1 MDTIWT
7 TETAL
12 SGLEERI
19 ARRCG
24 KRRVFVFLR
33 ELRHRIFDQAMQA
46 RLAEAYKEAV
56 RGKERISPA
65 MLAMALLLQ
74 AALDV
79 PDHEV
84 VELTVMDRRWQM
96 VLGCLGIEEPLFAQ
110 GTLYNFRQRM
120 IAHGLDRDLFDKTVA
135 LARETGGFSAT
146 HLRAAFD
153 ASPLWGAGRVEDT
166 FNLIGRAAMHVVR
179 SAAERTGRPFLEVA
193 TEAGIPVVTATSIK
207 MGLDIDWDDPNARKE
222 GLTKL
227 LSQVQSLGQ
236 WLEREIKDQLEKPPL
251 KEQWELVQ
259 KLIAQDTEPDPE
271 GGGGRRI
278 TDGVAKDRRISISDA
293 DMRHGRKSKRKRI
306 DGFKRHIAVD
316 VDTPGV
322 ICAVALTAA
331 NQPERVA
338 AKDLLADFDR
348 QGLEIQQLFIDRGYL
363 GDEAI
368 EARRQLGG
376 LQVHCKP
383 FPLRNRGLFDKRHF
397 AIDIERQSV
406 GCPNGVVVP
415 IKLGASSRFPAN
427 QCDPCPK
434 RNACTAAKPGRGRS
448 LSIHENEPFMIELRY
463 IAKSP
468 EGRANL
474 RTRVKVEHG
483 LATLRLRQG
492 DRARYK
498 GLRKNL
504 FDVRRHATVENL
516 FVIDRLQQAA

>member
-1 MDTIWT
+1 MKSIWT
-7 TETAL
+7 TQTEL

-19 ARRCG
+19 VKRCG

-33 ELRHRIFDQAMQA
+33 ELRHRIFDESMQA
-46 RLAEAYKEAV
+46 RLNAAYKEVA
-56 RGKERISPA
+56 RGRDRVPPA
-65 MLAMALLLQ
+65 QLALALLLQ

-96 VLGCLGIEEPLFAQ
+96 VLGCLGAEEPLFAQ

-120 IAHGLDRDLFDKTVA
+120 IAHGLDQDLFDKTVA

-179 SAAERTGRPFLEVA
+179 TAAERLGRPFEHVA
-193 TEAGIPVVTATSIK
+193 AEAGIPVVAATSIK
-207 MGLDIDWDDPNARKE
+207 TGLDVDWDDPDARKL

-227 LSQVQSLGQ
+227 LSQVNSLGR
-236 WLEREIKDQLEKPPL
+236 WLDREL
-251 KEQWELVQ
+251 KEQLTEPPLEDQWKLVQ
-259 KLIAQDTEPDPE
+259 KLILQDTEPDPE

-278 TDGVAKDRRISISDA
+278 TDGVAKDRRISVSDP

-306 DGFKRHIAVD
+306 DGYKRHIVID
-316 VDTPGV
+316 VDSPGL
-322 ICAVALTAA
+322 ICGVALTPA
-331 NQPERVA
+331 NQPERTA
-338 AKDLLADFDR
+338 SKELLSDLNR
-348 QGLEIQQLFIDRGYL
+348 QKIQLDELFIDRGYL
-363 GDEAI
+363 GDETI
-368 EARRQLGG
+368 EGLRQRG

-383 FPLRNRGLFDKRHF
+383 FPLRNGTRYHKGDFDLDVDAGTVR
-397 AIDIERQSV
+397 
-406 GCPNGVVVP
+406 CPEGVVVP
-415 IKLGASSRFPAN
+415 LRLGESAHFPADN
-427 QCDPCPK
+427 CDPC
-434 RNACTAAKPGRGRS
+434 RQREACTRAKPGRGRS
-448 LSIHENEPFMIELRY
+448 LSIHPNEPFMLELRHK
-463 IAKSP
+463 AKSP
-468 EGRANL
+468 EGRTNL

-483 LATLRLRQG
+483 LANLHTRQG
-492 DRARYK
+492 DRARYR

-516 FVIDRLQQAA
+516 FVIDRLRRAA

>member
-1 MDTIWT
+1 MDAIWT
-7 TETAL
+7 TQRELT
-12 SGLEERI
+12 GLEQRI
-19 ARRCG
+19 VKRCA

-33 ELRHRIFDQAMQA
+33 ELRHRIFDEAMQT
-46 RLAEAYKEAV
+46 RLAAAYNEV
-56 RGKERISPA
+56 TRGKERVPPA
-65 MLAMALLLQ
+65 QLAMALLLQ

-96 VLGCLGIEEPLFAQ
+96 VLGCLGAEEPLFAQ

-120 IAHGLDRDLFDKTVA
+120 IEHGLDRELFDKTVA

-179 SAAERTGRPFLEVA
+179 TAADRLGRPFAEVA
-193 TEAGIPVVTATSIK
+193 AEAGISVVAATSIK
-207 MGLDIDWDDPNARKE
+207 TGLDVDWDDPDARKT

-227 LSQVQSLGQ
+227 LSQVQSLGH
-236 WLEREIKDQLEKPPL
+236 WLDRELKEELTRPPL
-251 KEQWELVQ
+251 EEQWKLVQ

-278 TDGVAKDRRISISDA
+278 TDGVAKDRRISVSDP

-306 DGFKRHIAVD
+306 DGYKRHIAVD
-316 VDTPGV
+316 VDTPGL
-322 ICAVALTAA
+322 ICGVAVTPA

-338 AKDLLADFDR
+338 SAALLADLNR
-348 QGLEIQQLFIDRGYL
+348 HRLKLSELFIDRGYL
-363 GDEAI
+363 GDESI
-368 EARRQLGG
+368 EGLRQQG

-383 FPLRNRGLFDKRHF
+383 FPLRNGDRFDKGDF
-397 AIDIERQSV
+397 EIDIDANSV
-406 GCPNGVVVP
+406 RCPEGIVVP
-415 IKLGASSRFPAN
+415 LRLGANAHFPAHK
-427 QCDPCPK
+427 CDPCPK
-434 RNACTAAKPGRGRS
+434 REACTRAKPGRGRS
-448 LSIHENEPFMIELRY
+448 LSIHPNEPFMLELRGK
-463 IAKSP
+463 AKSV

-483 LATLRLRQG
+483 LATLRTRQG
-492 DRARYK
+492 ERARYR

-504 FDVRRHATVENL
+504 FDVRRHAAVENL
-516 FVIDRLQQAA
+516 FVIDRLQRAA